1 MSESMWHYC
10 KANKKDTTN
19 HETFKIMNCKGI
31 LTSVLL
37 MSGLTSVAQTLKLN
51 DKGYYETRGVNV
63 MVYSNPF
70 SAAFYDEKRSG
81 IDIIHHGVMTITNGG
96 VRFNETPEQWDLVP
110 EMRDRKVDKA
120 TGEITVQLYYK
131 EYDFEPR
138 LKVRPQGEGF
148 AIEVYLDKEVP
159 AELQGKACFNL
170 EFLPSAY
177 WNHTYF
183 VDGKPNYFPRYPVSD
198 TETRP
203 LDQKAKQVNDLITS
217 DTRGTGRFVSPKP
230 IAEGHRF
237 VMAPDDPLQMVT
249 ISSETALQLYDGRIL
264 AQNGWFVVH
273 SFLPASKT
281 GKVLEWLVEPNS
293 VKDWVREPVIGFSQV
308 GYTPDQRKTAIIE
321 LDPNDKQLTT
331 AEIYRVGTDGK
342 PVLAKKA
349 TATNWGQYMRYN
361 YLMADFSDVKEP
373 GIYYIKYGD
382 QKTNSFPIADDVYAK
397 VWMPTID
404 VWFPVQMDHMAV
416 KEGYRVW
423 HNAPHLDDVVQAP
436 VNIPHFDMF
445 QMGSES
451 FSPYKDYEHI
461 DGFDAGGW
469 FDAGDWDIEGNSHA
483 NVVTTFSTI
492 WDLFRLQRDETM
504 VDKEKK
510 YVNIHFA
517 DGKPD
522 LLQQIEHGVLPLV
535 TIVEKIGHACRGIN
549 HATLYQYNRLD
560 EPSTIT
566 DNKIGTG
573 DERWL
578 FTYYNSGMTTAFM
591 TSLAAASRALKD
603 FNPELSDRCLK
614 AAVKL
619 WNDNEGKL
627 QPRELQTPG
636 FQLFLTTGDKK
647 YIEGLEQNIL
657 ASFVGRNGRTQVYNI
672 GFALQA
678 APYMSK
684 DFLDKL
690 RPYVEQYKQQLD
702 RQMKTSPYGVTAYGT
717 GWGNTGSVV
726 SQGMNCYYANK
737 YFPDI
742 ISKDE
747 VYKCADFIFGCHPY
761 HNRSFVMGVGVSP
774 KNVSYG
780 NNRADFS
787 FIPGALVPGL
797 ILLQPDYM
805 ENKDDWPF
813 FWGQNEATIA
823 GNAQYL
829 LFGLMLSNLK

>member
-1 MSESMWHYC
+1 M
-10 KANKKDTTN
+10 KKRKT
-19 HETFKIMNCKGI
+19 I
-31 LTSVLL
+31 LLSAL
-37 MSGLTSVAQTLKLN
+37 MLCCMHTMQAQKLKLN
-51 DKGYYETRGVNV
+51 DKGYLETRGVNV

-110 EMRDRKVDKA
+110 EMRNRHVDNA

-131 EYDFEPR
+131 EYNIEPR
-138 LKVRPQGEGF
+138 LKVRPSGDGI
-148 AIEVYLDKEVP
+148 AIEVYLDKPVP
-159 AELQGKACFNL
+159 AELIGKACFNL

-177 WNHTYF
+177 WSHSYL
-183 VDGKPNYFPRYPVSD
+183 VDGKPRYFARYQTSD

-203 LDQKAKQVNDLITS
+203 LSEKAKQVNNLITS
-217 DTRGTGRFVSPKP
+217 DTRGTNKYVSPKP
-230 IAEGHRF
+230 LAEGHKF
-237 VMAPDDPLQMVT
+237 VLAPEDPERMVT

-273 SFLPASKT
+273 SFLPADKT
-281 GKVLEWLVEPNS
+281 GKVLEWQVTPNS
-293 VKDWVREPVIGFSQV
+293 VADWVRKPVIGFSQV
-308 GYTPDQRKTAIIE
+308 GYTPNQKKVAVIE
-321 LDPNDKQLTT
+321 LDPNYKASTQVG
-331 AEIYRVGTDGK
+331 IYRVGEDGK
-342 PVLAKKA
+342 PVLAKQVEA
-349 TATNWGQYMRYN
+349 ESWGN
-361 YLMADFSDVKEP
+361 YLRYDYLKADFSDIKEE
-373 GIYYIKYGD
+373 GIYFIRYAD
-382 QKTNSFPIADDVYAK
+382 QQTNSFPISADVYAK
-397 VWMPTID
+397 VWQPTID

-423 HNAPHLDDVVQAP
+423 HGAPHLDDVVQAP

-445 QMGSES
+445 QMGSEH

-483 NVVTTFSTI
+483 GVVSNFATI
-492 WDLFRLQRDETM
+492 WDLFKLDRDEM
-504 VDKEKK
+504 LVDKENK

-566 DNKIGTG
+566 DNKVGTG

-578 FTYYNSGMTTAFM
+578 FTYYDAGMTRAFM
-591 TSLAAASRALKD
+591 QALAAAARSLKD
-603 FNPELSDRCLK
+603 FNPELSARCLK
-614 AAVKL
+614 AATKL
-619 WNDNEGKL
+619 WDDNIDTMKERGL
-627 QPRELQTPG
+627 QEAG
-636 FQLFLTTGDKK
+636 YQLFLTTGDRK
-647 YIEGLEQNIL
+647 YIEHLEENVL
-657 ASFVGRNGRTQVYNI
+657 ASFIGRNGRPQVRDI
-672 GFALQA
+672 RFALQI
-678 APYMSK
+678 APSMSK
-684 DFLDKL
+684 DYLEKM
-690 RPYVEQYKQQLD
+690 RPYVQLYKEQLD
-702 RQMKTSPYGVTAYGT
+702 RLDKSSPYGVNTYGG
-717 GWGNTGSVV
+717 GWGNTGSIVG
-726 SQGMNCYYANK
+726 QGINCYYANK

-747 VYKCADFIFGCHPY
+747 VYKCADFIFGCHPF
-761 HNRSFVMGVGVSP
+761 HNLSFVMGVGVKP

-797 ILLQPDYM
+797 LLLQPDYV

-813 FWGQNEATIA
+813 FWGQNEATIG
-823 GNAQYL
+823 GNASYL